1 MTKVKKDLEMIFKRV
16 GDWNAQRYSRKYN
29 QQLTSKLLNE
39 EHQEY
44 FDAIT
49 RVDKLDA
56 LCDVCYVAMGGL
68 WKLGI
73 NDVFSNNDTYLFGN
87 ILRGIKNSEIM
98 LKVIIATAIELA
110 ETDLGITQET
120 FVKAMTIVCD
130 ANDTKTAPQSLVDS
144 NVKANINK
152 GKGFVPPEAR
162 LAKLLRETS

>member
-1 MTKVKKDLEMIFKRV
+1 MTKVKKDLEIIFKRV
-16 GDWNAQRYSRKYN
+16 SGWNAMRYLRKYN

-44 FDAIT
+44 FDAT
-49 RVDKLDA
+49 TQVDKLDA

-73 NDVFSNNDTYLFGN
+73 NNVFLNNDTYLFGN
-87 ILRGIKNSEIM
+87 ILCGIKNNEIM

-110 ETDLGITQET
+110 ETDLSITQET

-130 ANDTKTAPQSLVDS
+130 ANDTKTVPQSLVES
-144 NVKANINK
+144 NVKANVNK
-152 GKGFVPPEAR
+152 GKSFVPPEAR
-162 LAKLLRETS
+162 LAKLLKETL